1 MILKKS
7 TESDEMSFDNIL
19 KRLERSDNIKWQRLE
34 SYNYDCTLQDK
45 GKKLNSSITERE
57 EGSDEKVKNSA
68 LKMMAV

>member
-7 TESDEMSFDNIL
+7 VESDEMSFDNIL

-34 SYNYDCTLQDK
+34 SYNYDCALQDK